1 MLSHSYEWLFILFK
15 REYIFHIEINLK
27 VYKRLCERR
36 MRVIKLKQ
44 FTRTDFKQLINWIDS
59 EEFLIQWSGNAF
71 TYPLNEQQLEKYTE
85 SANTLAFKIID
96 EETKAVIGHISL
108 GQIDNINK
116 SARIGKVL
124 VGDTEMRGHSIGKYM
139 MKAVLQVAFE
149 ELKLHRVTLGVYDF
163 NTSAISCYEK
173 IGFVKEGLLREAKK
187 VGETYWNLWE
197 MSMLEYEWNNK

>member
-1 MLSHSYEWLFILFK
+1 MMYERSK
-15 REYIFHIEINLK
+15 E
-27 VYKRLCERR
+27 
-36 MRVIKLKQ
+36 VIKLESFKKS
-44 FTRTDFKQLINWIDS
+44 DFKQLINWINS

-71 TYPLNEQQLEKYTE
+71 TFPLDEQQLEKYIE
-85 SANTLAFKIID
+85 SANTLAFKVVD
-96 EETKAVIGHISL
+96 EENSDVIGHISL

-124 VGDTEMRGHSIGKYM
+124 VGNTKMRGRSIGKHM
-139 MKAVLQVAFE
+139 MKAVLHIAFD

-173 IGFVKEGLLREAKK
+173 IGFVKEGLLRESKR

-197 MSMLEYEWNNK
+197 MSMLEYEWKK

>member
-1 MLSHSYEWLFILFK
+1 MLYERSIK
-15 REYIFHIEINLK
+15 
-27 VYKRLCERR
+27 
-36 MRVIKLKQ
+36 VIKLETFNKS
-44 FTRTDFKQLINWIDS
+44 DFKQLMGWIDS

-71 TYPLNEQQLEKYTE
+71 AYPLNEQQLENYIE
-85 SANTLAFKIID
+85 SLNTLVFKVID
-96 EETKAVIGHISL
+96 EESKKVVGHISL

-124 VGDTEMRGHSIGKYM
+124 VGDTKMRGRSIGKHM
-139 MKAVLQVAFE
+139 MKAVLQIAFE

-173 IGFVKEGLLREAKK
+173 IGFVKEGLLRESKK

-197 MSMLEYEWNNK
+197 MSMLEYEWSGKK

>member
-1 MLSHSYEWLFILFK
+1 MMYE
-15 REYIFHIEINLK
+15 RSME
-27 VYKRLCERR
+27 
-36 MRVIKLKQ
+36 MIKLEIFKKS
-44 FTRTDFKQLINWIDS
+44 DFKQLINWINS

-71 TYPLNEQQLEKYTE
+71 TFPLDEQQLEKYIE
-85 SANTLAFKIID
+85 SANTLAFKVVD
-96 EETKAVIGHISL
+96 EETSDVIGHISL

-124 VGDTEMRGHSIGKYM
+124 VGNTKMRGRSIGKHM
-139 MKAVLQVAFE
+139 MKAVLHIAFD

-173 IGFVKEGLLREAKK
+173 IGFVKEGLLRESKR

-197 MSMLEYEWNNK
+197 MSMLEYEWKK

>member
-1 MLSHSYEWLFILFK
+1 M
-15 REYIFHIEINLK
+15 
-27 VYKRLCERR
+27 
-36 MRVIKLKQ
+36 IKLESFKKS
-44 FTRTDFKQLINWIDS
+44 DFKQLINWINS

-71 TYPLNEQQLEKYTE
+71 TFPLDEQQLEKYIE
-85 SANTLAFKIID
+85 SANTLAFKVVD
-96 EETKAVIGHISL
+96 EETSDVIGHISF

-124 VGDTEMRGHSIGKYM
+124 VGNTKMRGRSIGKHM
-139 MKAVLQVAFE
+139 MKAVLHIVFD

-173 IGFVKEGLLREAKK
+173 IGFVKEGLLRESKR

-197 MSMLEYEWNNK
+197 MSMLEYEWKK

>member
-1 MLSHSYEWLFILFK
+1 MALFSFRIK
-15 REYIFHIEINLK
+15 GEYILYIEISLRIYRM
-27 VYKRLCERR
+27 VYERR
-36 MRVIKLKQ
+36 MELIKLEPLK
-44 FTRTDFKQLINWIDS
+44 RSDFKQLINWIDS

-71 TYPLNEQQLEKYTE
+71 TYPLNDQQLEQYIE
-85 SANTLAFKIID
+85 STNTLAFKVID
-96 EETKAVIGHISL
+96 EESKEVIGHISL

-124 VGDTEMRGHSIGKYM
+124 VGDTKMRGRSIGKHM
-139 MKAVLQVAFE
+139 LKAVLHIAFE

-173 IGFVKEGLLREAKK
+173 IGFVKEGLLRESKK

-197 MSMLEYEWNNK
+197 MSMLEYEWRAKI

>member
-1 MLSHSYEWLFILFK
+1 MMYE
-15 REYIFHIEINLK
+15 RSME
-27 VYKRLCERR
+27 
-36 MRVIKLKQ
+36 VIKLKT
-44 FTRTDFKQLINWIDS
+44 FKKSDFKQLINWINS

-71 TYPLNEQQLEKYTE
+71 TFPLDEQQLEKYIE
-85 SANTLAFKIID
+85 SANTLAFKVVD
-96 EETKAVIGHISL
+96 EETSDVIGHISL

-124 VGDTEMRGHSIGKYM
+124 VGNTKMRGRSIGKHM
-139 MKAVLQVAFE
+139 MKAVLHIAFY

-173 IGFVKEGLLREAKK
+173 IGFVKEGLLRESKR

-197 MSMLEYEWNNK
+197 MSMLEYEWKK

>member
-1 MLSHSYEWLFILFK
+1 MMYE
-15 REYIFHIEINLK
+15 RSME
-27 VYKRLCERR
+27 
-36 MRVIKLKQ
+36 MIKLEIFKKS
-44 FTRTDFKQLINWIDS
+44 DFKQLINWINS

-71 TYPLNEQQLEKYTE
+71 TFPLDEQQLEKYIE
-85 SANTLAFKIID
+85 IANTLAFKVVD
-96 EETKAVIGHISL
+96 EETSDVIGHISL

-124 VGDTEMRGHSIGKYM
+124 VGNTKMRGRSIGKHM
-139 MKAVLQVAFE
+139 MKAVLHIAFD

-173 IGFVKEGLLREAKK
+173 IGFVKEGLLRESKR

-197 MSMLEYEWNNK
+197 MSMLEYEWKK

>member
-1 MLSHSYEWLFILFK
+1 MMYERSMEVIELETFK
-15 REYIFHIEINLK
+15 K
-27 VYKRLCERR
+27 S
-36 MRVIKLKQ
+36 
-44 FTRTDFKQLINWIDS
+44 DFKQLINWINS

-71 TYPLNEQQLEKYTE
+71 TFPLDEQQLEKYIE
-85 SANTLAFKIID
+85 SANTLAFKVVD
-96 EETKAVIGHISL
+96 EETSDVIGHISL

-124 VGDTEMRGHSIGKYM
+124 VGNTKMRGRSIGKHM
-139 MKAVLQVAFE
+139 MKAVLHIAFD

-173 IGFVKEGLLREAKK
+173 IGFVKEGLLRESKR

-197 MSMLEYEWNNK
+197 MSMLEYEWKK

>member
-1 MLSHSYEWLFILFK
+1 MIKLVPFK
-15 REYIFHIEINLK
+15 RS
-27 VYKRLCERR
+27 
-36 MRVIKLKQ
+36 
-44 FTRTDFKQLINWIDS
+44 DFKQLINWINS

-85 SANTLAFKIID
+85 SANTLAFKIMD

-124 VGDTEMRGHSIGKYM
+124 VGNTKMRGRSIGKHM
-139 MKAVLQVAFE
+139 MKVVLCIAFD

-163 NTSAISCYEK
+163 NKSAISCYEK
-173 IGFVKEGLLREAKK
+173 IGFVKEGLLRESKR

-197 MSMLEYEWNNK
+197 MSMLEYEWSGKK

>member
-1 MLSHSYEWLFILFK
+1 MMYE
-15 REYIFHIEINLK
+15 RSME
-27 VYKRLCERR
+27 
-36 MRVIKLKQ
+36 VIKLKT
-44 FTRTDFKQLINWIDS
+44 FKKSDFKQLINWINS

-71 TYPLNEQQLEKYTE
+71 TFPLDEQQLEKYIE
-85 SANTLAFKIID
+85 SANTLAFKVVD
-96 EETKAVIGHISL
+96 EETSDVIGHISL

-124 VGDTEMRGHSIGKYM
+124 VGNTKMRGRSIGKHM
-139 MKAVLQVAFE
+139 MKAVLHIAFD

-173 IGFVKEGLLREAKK
+173 IGFVKEGLLREAKR

-197 MSMLEYEWNNK
+197 MSMLEYEWKK

>member
-1 MLSHSYEWLFILFK
+1 MALFSFRIK
-15 REYIFHIEINLK
+15 GEYILYIEISLRIYRM
-27 VYKRLCERR
+27 VYERR
-36 MRVIKLKQ
+36 MELIKLEPLK
-44 FTRTDFKQLINWIDS
+44 RPDFKQLINWIDS

-71 TYPLNEQQLEKYTE
+71 TYPLNDQQLEQYIE
-85 SANTLAFKIID
+85 STNTLAFKVID
-96 EETKAVIGHISL
+96 EESKEVIGHISL

-124 VGDTEMRGHSIGKYM
+124 VGDTKMRGRSIGKHM
-139 MKAVLQVAFE
+139 MKAVLHIAFE

-173 IGFVKEGLLREAKK
+173 IGFVKEGLLRESKK

-197 MSMLEYEWNNK
+197 MSMLEYEWRAKI